1 MSKHVC
7 PFSFSICGLAPSS
20 LGQMLC
26 LLPHKSGGANVQ
38 NAQRDRGVQ
47 KGHCYLN
54 RVNGLNFSCRVITS
68 LMILGRPSTVV
79 WKLVTKMGIWR
90 GGGHRAGER
99 QVAPQ
104 WRPGFNVVLPPH
116 SSVLRMHTLG
126 GSGWI
131 RSQQLDFWLP
141 MRDIWI
147 EFPTPS
153 FPQPSLWASGNKAT
167 EESLVSLTWRRK
179 KNWPQKSDSHINR
192 LKYTQT

>member
-38 NAQRDRGVQ
+38 NAQRDRRVQ

-90 GGGHRAGER
+90 GGGYRAGER

-104 WRPGFNVVLPPH
+104 WRPGFKVVLPPH

-131 RSQQLDFWLP
+131 RPQQLDFWLP
-141 MRDIWI
+141 MWDIWI

-153 FPQPSLWASGNKAT
+153 FPPPLTVGIWEQSNRRELSFSHMKKKKKLAT
-167 EESLVSLTWRRK
+167 
-179 KNWPQKSDSHINR
+179 KSDSHINR